1 VLWDFQLS
9 TVCGVVGKH
18 KQYTALFFEYQ
29 IAPVIEDAESA
40 FAAFTRPLLW
50 GLDWSW
56 FSCYEV

>member
-1 VLWDFQLS
+1 MYIVLWDFQLS

-40 FAAFTRPLLW
+40 FAAFTRPLL
-50 GLDWSW
+50 
-56 FSCYEV
+56 